1 MAKSKKVVSKK
12 VTQAGAPVEVGPAPM
27 PVAAAEA
34 PAPAPVPTPT
44 LLVSFLWFHHELLL
58 GRCPSSELEAVGDIP
73 KVAGLDL
80 LLYFP
85 YDLFRDLNR
94 LHQGT
99 FCK

>member
-1 MAKSKKVVSKK
+1 MQCKIRPLYS
-12 VTQAGAPVEVGPAPM
+12 VGIRRLM
-27 PVAAAEA
+27 V
-34 PAPAPVPTPT
+34 
-44 LLVSFLWFHHELLL
+44 FLWFHHELLL
-58 GRCPSSELEAVGDIP
+58 GRCPSSEREAVGDIP
-73 KVAGLDL
+73 KVAALDL